1 MNSNTR
7 FHKIKETVLDRLSKK
22 QTDGLISKT
31 EQDAPVKP
39 SFVEKLENR
48 YVTPSNI
55 KNDKNSFKYKH
66 FINLSSKD
74 KIYEN
79 VDFSFSI
86 FDNAYF
92 RDCEFKN
99 CNFTGT
105 VIKNSNFK
113 GAKFQNCNFDYSFFE
128 KTQISINIL
137 YENSPQK
144 ENLKSSFA
152 RNLRTNFQQ
161 LGDSRNVNR
170 AILIELDATRE
181 HLKKICYDHSSHYRD
196 KYTGW
201 RRAKGFKDYYSFIFF
216 DFIWGNG
223 ESLWK
228 LLRTLLILVISIT
241 FIDFYYN
248 TETKLARGF
257 NLLLGTTPLNLVPET
272 WSSMFL
278 LIRLLIMSL
287 LTALII
293 KRISR
298 R

>member
-1 MNSNTR
+1 MIDN
-7 FHKIKETVLDRLSKK
+7 KEST
-22 QTDGLISKT
+22 TELI
-31 EQDAPVKP
+31 KP
-39 SFVEKLENR
+39 SFVEKLENK
-48 YVTPSNI
+48 YVTQNKI
-55 KNDKNSFKYKH
+55 TNDFKNFKYKH

-74 KIYEN
+74 KIYEQ
-79 VDFSFSI
+79 VDFSYSI
-86 FDNAYF
+86 LDNAYF
-92 RDCEFKN
+92 RDCTFSN
-99 CNFTGT
+99 CKFIGT
-105 VIKNSNFK
+105 IIKNSNFK
-113 GAKFQNCNFDYSFFE
+113 GAKFKNCTFDYSFFD

-144 ENLKSSFA
+144 ENIKSSFA

-228 LLRTLLILVISIT
+228 LLRTFLYILCIFS
-241 FIDFYYN
+241 FIDLYYN
-248 TETKLARGF
+248 STLNLIRSF
-257 NLLLGTTPLNLVPET
+257 NLLLSGTALNKIPET
-272 WSSMFL
+272 WGSIFM
-278 LIRLLIMSL
+278 LIRLLLMSL